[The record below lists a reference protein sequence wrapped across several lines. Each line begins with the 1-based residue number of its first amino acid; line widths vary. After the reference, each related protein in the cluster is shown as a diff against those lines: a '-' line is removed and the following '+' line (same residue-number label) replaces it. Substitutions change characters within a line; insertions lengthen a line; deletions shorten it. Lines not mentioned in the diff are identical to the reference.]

1 MKRSEINQL
10 ITEGVVLFRKMG
22 ISLPPQAHWN
32 LETWYEHRNLAE
44 EMRRRSIGWDLTDFG
59 SGDFSK
65 IGMFNY
71 TVSNGFIDLTTS
83 KPADQPYSNKVK
95 IVKEGQAYPRH
106 HHRSKIEDNVVLAGT
121 QFDIE
126 LHNVGPNDE
135 VDMQNEVRIMRNNIW
150 ESYPPGATITLVP
163 GERVRFEP
171 RHYHR
176 LFVQQGMV
184 AVEEVSSVSDDT
196 DTCWL
201 PEDRVTRYPEIEE
214 DQKPKYLLCSDL
226 PGTQKF
232 DQLVKMYLK

>member
-44 EMRRRSIGWDLTDFG
+44 EMRKRSIGWDLTDFG

-95 IVKEGQAYPRH
+95 IVKEGQAYPTYY
-106 HHRSKIEDNVVLAGT
+106 AGFPT
-121 QFDIE
+121 DLRNKLTSLTNQARNNGLGMWQVDI
-126 LHNVGPNDE
+126 NANS
-135 VDMQNEVRIMRNNIW
+135 VRIRN
-150 ESYPPGATITLVP
+150 E
-163 GERVRFEP
+163 
-171 RHYHR
+171 
-176 LFVQQGMV
+176 
-184 AVEEVSSVSDDT
+184 
-196 DTCWL
+196 
-201 PEDRVTRYPEIEE
+201 
-214 DQKPKYLLCSDL
+214 SDL
-226 PGTQKF
+226 E
-232 DQLVKMYLK
+232 QLAMWPKLYRRLSSYFTGGNTRLALFETWLRNEPEKDDELWIISRGEFGNIHDIFKITGNKLKMTVSAEDIVIVPR